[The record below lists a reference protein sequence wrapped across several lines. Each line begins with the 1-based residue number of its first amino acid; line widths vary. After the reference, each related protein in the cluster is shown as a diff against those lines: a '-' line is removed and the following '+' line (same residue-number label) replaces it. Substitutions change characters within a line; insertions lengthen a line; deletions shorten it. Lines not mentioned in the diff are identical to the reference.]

1 MIISARHRC
10 SFLSQ
15 ADQSTSGRVWLNTH
29 THTCTHANWQKK
41 KKKAEVME
49 QHSVVEP
56 HTQYLTLAALA
67 QCDLPPS
74 PATDKQGERS
84 LLITLLS
91 AAPCHQR
98 RRCHS
103 HSSGGGLLWNLE
115 RTFQSLLLPLP
126 PNALYSLF
134 TYAAGP
140 AHSVCIFI
148 TRSTLTHSN
157 FMLCPTLLDHCRTKK
172 LAVKL

>member
-1 MIISARHRC
+1 MQI
-10 SFLSQ
+10 
-15 ADQSTSGRVWLNTH
+15 D
-29 THTCTHANWQKK
+29 KK

-67 QCDLPPS
+67 LWDLPPS

-91 AAPCHQR
+91 AAPCLQR

-103 HSSGGGLLWNLE
+103 HSSGGGLAMKFGENI
-115 RTFQSLLLPLP
+115 SKS
-126 PNALYSLF
+126 AL
-134 TYAAGP
+134 AA
-140 AHSVCIFI
+140 ATEC
-148 TRSTLTHSN
+148 
-157 FMLCPTLLDHCRTKK
+157 TLLFIHVRCWPRTLSLHFHRAVDSHTLK
-172 LAVKL
+172 LHAVPNCVRSLSD

>member
-1 MIISARHRC
+1 
-10 SFLSQ
+10 
-15 ADQSTSGRVWLNTH
+15 
-29 THTCTHANWQKK
+29 
-41 KKKAEVME
+41 ME

-67 QCDLPPS
+67 LCDLPPS

-91 AAPCHQR
+91 AAPCLQR

-103 HSSGGGLLWNLE
+103 RSSGGGLAMKFGENISKSALAAATECTFLFIHVRCWP
-115 RTFQSLLLPLP
+115 RTL
-126 PNALYSLF
+126 
-134 TYAAGP
+134 T
-140 AHSVCIFI
+140 VCIFI
-148 TRSTLTHSN
+148 ARSTLTHSH